1 MIDVLKT
8 LHKLGLDKTEPV
20 NVKGLQVS
28 PRDVV
33 VPRSSMPY
41 RSWSCSA
48 VSTPHPGDSPSCQN
62 LVEIWKSGPMPT
74 VNLSRVSQHHFEATN
89 ARGGTVSF
97 GRKWAGE
104 FTPVELLLVAI
115 AGCASMDVDA
125 ITVKR
130 SEPTRFNVSCSGN
143 STKSAHGNHV
153 TDIQVDFDVEFPD
166 SEGGRAAIGVLDKA
180 IRKSH
185 DRLCTVTRTVELGT
199 PVDALLR
206 GESVL
211 TAGFPA

>member
-1 MIDVLKT
+1 
-8 LHKLGLDKTEPV
+8 
-20 NVKGLQVS
+20 
-28 PRDVV
+28 
-33 VPRSSMPY
+33 
-41 RSWSCSA
+41 
-48 VSTPHPGDSPSCQN
+48 
-62 LVEIWKSGPMPT
+62 MPT

-89 ARGGTVSF
+89 ARGGTLSF

-115 AGCASMDVDA
+115 AGCTSMDVDA

-130 SEPTRFNVSCSGN
+130 SEPARFNVSCSGH
-143 STKSAHGNHV
+143 STKSTHGNHV

-166 SEGGRAAIGVLDKA
+166 NEGGRAATGVLNKA

-199 PVDALLR
+199 PVDARLR
-206 GESVL
+206 GESLL
-211 TAGFPA
+211 TAGSPA